1 MFVALVRSPCPESRS
16 PRSTRLH
23 GPHPRLSSQSPSPA
37 CQQSRQSSQPGYASI
52 SRKQLA
58 AQSTF
63 RKAMQHPRPP
73 QVVRS
78 YWPLVGA
85 GGNHQALCSKLPGN
99 SVSTSHPTSATR
111 AARSSSALGF
121 GGFVQLSQR
130 VGKQAAS
137 THSRR
142 TAHLLDP
149 GRSRS
154 GAVSRG

>member
-1 MFVALVRSPCPESRS
+1 MSRVPLSTFHATPRPLDLDSPN
-16 PRSTRLH
+16 PRPQLAS
-23 GPHPRLSSQSPSPA
+23 SPA
-37 CQQSRQSSQPGYASI
+37 SPASPASLDTHRLAVSSLRHKVPSERPCSI
-52 SRKQLA
+52 RV
-58 AQSTF
+58 
-63 RKAMQHPRPP
+63 PP

-111 AARSSSALGF
+111 VACSSSALSF
-121 GGFVQLSQR
+121 RDFVQLSQR
-130 VGKQAAS
+130 LGKQAAS
-137 THSRR
+137 TPHSRR